1 VNQGDIWLLES
12 PRGGVRPALVITRQ
26 RAVDIFGRVTVALV
40 TSTLRKGP
48 TQLPLGSDEGMRTDC
63 VANFDD
69 LAVVDRAMLTRRLGQ
84 LGPRMH
90 EMCAAL
96 EALAD
101 C

>member
-1 VNQGDIWLLES
+1 MES
-12 PRGGVRPALVITRQ
+12 PHGGIRPALVITRQ

-48 TQLPLGSDEGMRTDC
+48 TQLSLGSDEGMRTEC

-69 LAVVDRAMLTRRLGQ
+69 LTVVDRAILTRRLGQ
-84 LGPRMH
+84 LGSRLH
-90 EMCAAL
+90 EMCDAL
-96 EALAD
+96 NALAD